1 MEFLIERSGGF
12 EWFSG
17 ERSIGEEVGFIEDF
31 PRIWIRFCRSVEVC
45 GSCIV
50 NLLAKEDFS
59 GAEEDGPFV
68 QSCLTGRGSCWKQE
82 EEKLLAS
89 IGGEVCG
96 KVVFALI

>member
-50 NLLAKEDFS
+50 NLLAKEDFFRS
-59 GAEEDGPFV
+59 R
-68 QSCLTGRGSCWKQE
+68 RGWSICAKLPNRKR
-82 EEKLLAS
+82 KLLEA
-89 IGGEVCG
+89 GRR
-96 KVVFALI
+96 KVACTVVKCVEKWFLH